1 MGVLADCVLW
11 AIASCARF
19 GVGFPVWWL
28 LTMFACC
35 LADLMFGLLVFMV
48 MFGCG
53 FTCDGWWL
61 WLLNSLRG
69 LIVLVR

>member
-1 MGVLADCVLW
+1 MAADYVCLL
-11 AIASCARF
+11 SC
-19 GVGFPVWWL
+19 GFDV
-28 LTMFACC
+28 
-35 LADLMFGLLVFMV
+35 GLLVFMM